1 MSTPEITYEVQE
13 ELGVL
18 SVNPRTN
25 WRKLC
30 RRVAWNSNSGRI
42 EVRDWSPASDK
53 SDGSS
58 GSSGSDEPERM
69 SRGISLSDEEAKTLG
84 EILYNYFHKE

>member
-42 EVRDWSPASDK
+42 EVRDWSPASDE
-53 SDGSS
+53 
-58 GSSGSDEPERM
+58 SDEPERM
-69 SRGISLSDEEAKTLG
+69 SRGISLTDEEAKTLG
-84 EILYNYFHKE
+84 EILYKYFHKE

>member
-42 EVRDWSPASDK
+42 EVRDWSS
-53 SDGSS
+53 GSS

-84 EILYNYFHKE
+84 EILYKYFHKE

>member
-30 RRVAWNSNSGRI
+30 RRVAWNSNVGRI
-42 EVRDWSPASDK
+42 EVRDWSS
-53 SDGSS
+53 GSS

>member
-42 EVRDWSPASDK
+42 EVRDWSPASDE
-53 SDGSS
+53 SDE
-58 GSSGSDEPERM
+58 SDEPERM

>member
-42 EVRDWSPASDK
+42 EVRDWSPASD
-53 SDGSS
+53 
-58 GSSGSDEPERM
+58 GSDEPERM